1 MTADLCLSVRKLRR
15 LPRVPNIAVARVRGP
30 ERKYF
35 RLENRAGETSANPH
49 CCSMVAEITSGLI
62 EE

>member
-1 MTADLCLSVRKLRR
+1 MRKLRR

-35 RLENRAGETSANPH
+35 RLENRTGDTSTNPH

-62 EE
+62 QG